1 MQIGVTTISNVI
13 SGVDSGQP
21 IASPPKKRPR
31 VCPVTDVDEFV
42 LSNIRQVIYDLHQ
55 TGPNPSLEDMLA
67 EIRKRGIEFHGS
79 RTSLWKVVKELG
91 FKYKKMNNRLVLLEK
106 PDIVA
111 WRIRFLRRMHENAFS
126 DKPRPVVYLDGTW
139 IFLYGTSGRPTFT
152 NLFFFSHPVSYT
164 IPAILLDQN
173 YADSW

>member
-21 IASPPKKRPR
+21 IASPPKKHPR

-67 EIRKRGIEFHGS
+67 EIRKRGREFHGS
-79 RTSLWKVVKELG
+79 RTSLWKVVKKLG

-106 PDIVA
+106 PDI
-111 WRIRFLRRMHENAFS
+111 L
-126 DKPRPVVYLDGTW
+126 VY
-139 IFLYGTSGRPTFT
+139 
-152 NLFFFSHPVSYT
+152 
-164 IPAILLDQN
+164 
-173 YADSW
+173 